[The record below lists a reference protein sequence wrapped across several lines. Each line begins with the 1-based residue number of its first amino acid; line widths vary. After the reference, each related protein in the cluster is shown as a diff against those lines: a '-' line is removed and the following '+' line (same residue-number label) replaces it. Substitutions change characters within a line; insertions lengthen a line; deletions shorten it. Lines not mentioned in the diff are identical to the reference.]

1 MLEICAAIAPSVA
14 TFTNALELFH
24 GGASAIAV
32 YAALS
37 KY

>member
-14 TFTNALELFH
+14 TFTNALELFRKD
-24 GGASAIAV
+24 GSASDV